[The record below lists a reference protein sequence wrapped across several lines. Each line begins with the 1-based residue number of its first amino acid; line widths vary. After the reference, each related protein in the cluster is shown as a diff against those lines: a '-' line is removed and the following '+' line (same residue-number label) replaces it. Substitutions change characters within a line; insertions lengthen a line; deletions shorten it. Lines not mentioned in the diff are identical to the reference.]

1 MERYHPG
8 VVTLYFVAM
17 LVFSAWF
24 QQPVFLALSLLTA
37 LVVSKATLGSQW
49 GRRLGWSVLL
59 GAVVGVWWAIF
70 ARFGDTILMENLLG
84 NPLTLEGLVYSA
96 TLWGRVTAVVLWW
109 ESLLCLV
116 PAERLLTLTGKVFP
130 HLSLYGTVLLR
141 FLPQLRRQRAGIQ
154 AARAGIGVSESWR
167 EKTRRESMTATWGLE
182 NLQRTAQ
189 AMRCRGYSLRRRTT
203 YQATWLKHGD
213 RLLLLLEGWG
223 IILLLCGWA
232 LNQTRAWYDPEL
244 IVNRV
249 TPLSG
254 VFYGVYLVFALLPVE
269 LALKQRL
276 RERHD
281 RRNREK
287 IPQEKGVMG

>member
-8 VVTLYFVAM
+8 VITLYFAAM
-17 LVFSAWF
+17 LVFTAWF
-24 QQPVFLALSLLTA
+24 QQPVFLALSLFTA
-37 LVVSKATLGSQW
+37 LAVSKATLGDQW
-49 GRRLGWSVLL
+49 NRRLGWSLLL
-59 GAVVGVWWAIF
+59 GAVVGVWWAVF
-70 ARFGDTILMENLLG
+70 ARFGDTILLDNLLG
-84 NPLTLEGLVYSA
+84 NRLTLEGLVYSA
-96 TLWGRVTAVVLWW
+96 TLWVRVTAVVLWW
-109 ESLLCLV
+109 ESLLRLV

-141 FLPQLRRQRAGIQ
+141 FLPQLRRQRQGIQ
-154 AARAGIGVSESWR
+154 AARAGIGVAESWR
-167 EKTRRESMTATWGLE
+167 EKTRRESMVATWGLE
-182 NLQRTAQ
+182 SLQRTVQ

-223 IILLLCGWA
+223 IVLLLCGWA

-254 VFYGVYLVFALLPVE
+254 GFYVVYVLFALLPVE
-269 LALKQRL
+269 LAGKAWL
-276 RERHD
+276 RERRD
-281 RRNREK
+281 QRNREK
-287 IPQEKGVMG
+287 GGMG

>member
-8 VVTLYFVAM
+8 VITLYFAAM
-17 LVFSAWF
+17 LVFTAWF
-24 QQPVFLALSLLTA
+24 QQPVFLALSLFTA
-37 LVVSKATLGSQW
+37 LVVSKVTLGDQW
-49 GRRLGWSVLL
+49 GRRLGWSLLL
-59 GAVVGVWWAIF
+59 GAVVGVWWAVF
-70 ARFGDTILMENLLG
+70 ARFGDTILLDNLLG

-96 TLWGRVTAVVLWW
+96 TLWVRVTAVALWW
-109 ESLLCLV
+109 ESLLRLV
-116 PAERLLTLTGKVFP
+116 PAERLLTLTGKVLP

-141 FLPQLRRQRAGIQ
+141 FLPQLRRQRQSIQ
-154 AARAGIGVSESWR
+154 AARAGIGVAESWR
-167 EKTRRESMTATWGLE
+167 AKTHRESMVATWG
-182 NLQRTAQ
+182 TVQ

-223 IILLLCGWA
+223 IVLLLCGWA

-254 VFYGVYLVFALLPVE
+254 VFYVAYLLFALLPVE
-269 LALKQRL
+269 LAVKAWL
-276 RERHD
+276 RERCD

-287 IPQEKGVMG
+287 GGMG

>member
-8 VVTLYFVAM
+8 VITLYFAAM
-17 LVFSAWF
+17 LVFTAWF
-24 QQPVFLALSLLTA
+24 QQPVFLALSLFTA
-37 LVVSKATLGSQW
+37 LVVSKATLGDQW
-49 GRRLGWSVLL
+49 NRRLGWSLLL
-59 GAVVGVWWAIF
+59 GAVVGVWWAVF
-70 ARFGDTILMENLLG
+70 ARFGDTILLDNLLG

-96 TLWGRVTAVVLWW
+96 TLWVRVTAVVLWW
-109 ESLLCLV
+109 ESLLRLV

-141 FLPQLRRQRAGIQ
+141 FLPQLRRQRQGIQ
-154 AARAGIGVSESWR
+154 AARAGIGVAESWR
-167 EKTRRESMTATWGLE
+167 EKTRRESMVATWGLE
-182 NLQRTAQ
+182 SLQRTVQ

-223 IILLLCGWA
+223 IVLLLCGWA

-254 VFYGVYLVFALLPVE
+254 GFYVVYVLFALLPVE
-269 LALKQRL
+269 LAGKAWL
-276 RERHD
+276 RERRD
-281 RRNREK
+281 QRNREK
-287 IPQEKGVMG
+287 GGMG

>member
-8 VVTLYFVAM
+8 VITLYFAAM
-17 LVFSAWF
+17 LVFTAWF
-24 QQPVFLALSLLTA
+24 QQPVFLVLSLFTA
-37 LVVSKATLGSQW
+37 LVVSKATLGGQW
-49 GRRLGWSVLL
+49 GRRLGWSLLL
-59 GAVVGVWWAIF
+59 GAIIGIWWAVF
-70 ARFGDTILMENLLG
+70 ARFGDTILIDNLLG

-96 TLWGRVTAVVLWW
+96 TLWVRVTAVVLWW
-109 ESLLCLV
+109 ESLLRLV

-141 FLPQLRRQRAGIQ
+141 FLPQFRRQRQGIQ
-154 AARAGIGVSESWR
+154 AARAGIGIAESWR

-182 NLQRTAQ
+182 SLQRTVQ

-203 YQATWLKHGD
+203 YQVTWLKHGD

-254 VFYGVYLVFALLPVE
+254 MFYAVYVLFALLPVE
-269 LALKQRL
+269 LALQMRL
-276 RERHD
+276 RERRD
-281 RRNREK
+281 QRNREK
-287 IPQEKGVMG
+287 GGMG

>member
-8 VVTLYFVAM
+8 VITLYFAAM
-17 LVFSAWF
+17 LVFTAWF
-24 QQPVFLALSLLTA
+24 QQPVFLALSLFTA
-37 LVVSKATLGSQW
+37 LVVSKATLGDQW
-49 GRRLGWSVLL
+49 NRRLGWSLLL
-59 GAVVGVWWAIF
+59 GAVVGVWWAVF
-70 ARFGDTILMENLLG
+70 ARFGDTILLDNLLG

-96 TLWGRVTAVVLWW
+96 TLWVRVTAVVLWW
-109 ESLLCLV
+109 ESLLRLV

-141 FLPQLRRQRAGIQ
+141 FLPQLRRQRQGIQ
-154 AARAGIGVSESWR
+154 AARAGIGVAESWR
-167 EKTRRESMTATWGLE
+167 EKTRRESMVATWGLE
-182 NLQRTAQ
+182 SLQRTVQ

-223 IILLLCGWA
+223 IVLLLCGWA

-254 VFYGVYLVFALLPVE
+254 MFYAVYVLFALLPVE
-269 LALKQRL
+269 LALQMRL
-276 RERHD
+276 RERRD
-281 RRNREK
+281 QRNREK
-287 IPQEKGVMG
+287 GGMG

>member
-8 VVTLYFVAM
+8 VITLYFAAM
-17 LVFSAWF
+17 LVFTVWF
-24 QQPVFLALSLLTA
+24 QQPVFLALSLFTA
-37 LVVSKATLGSQW
+37 LVVSKATLGDQW
-49 GRRLGWSVLL
+49 GRRLGWSLLL
-59 GAVVGVWWAIF
+59 GAIIGIWWAVF
-70 ARFGDTILMENLLG
+70 ARFGDTILIDNLLG
-84 NPLTLEGLVYSA
+84 NPLTMEGLVYSA
-96 TLWGRVTAVVLWW
+96 TLWVRVTAVVLWW
-109 ESLLCLV
+109 ESLLRLV

-141 FLPQLRRQRAGIQ
+141 FLPQFRRQRQGIQ
-154 AARAGIGVSESWR
+154 AARAGIGIAESWR

-182 NLQRTAQ
+182 SIQRTVQ

-203 YQATWLKHGD
+203 YQVTWLKHGD

-223 IILLLCGWA
+223 IVLLLCGWA

-254 VFYGVYLVFALLPVE
+254 MFYAVYVLFALLPVE
-269 LALKQRL
+269 LALQMRL
-276 RERHD
+276 RERRD
-281 RRNREK
+281 QRNREK
-287 IPQEKGVMG
+287 GGMG

>member
-8 VVTLYFVAM
+8 VITLYFAAM
-17 LVFSAWF
+17 LVFTAWF
-24 QQPVFLALSLLTA
+24 QQPVFLALSLFTA
-37 LVVSKATLGSQW
+37 LVVSKATLGGQW
-49 GRRLGWSVLL
+49 GRRLGRSLLL
-59 GAVVGVWWAIF
+59 GAIIGIWWAVF
-70 ARFGDTILMENLLG
+70 ARFGDTILIDNLLG

-96 TLWGRVTAVVLWW
+96 TLWVRVTAVVLWW
-109 ESLLCLV
+109 ESLLRLV

-141 FLPQLRRQRAGIQ
+141 FLPQFRRQRQGIQ
-154 AARAGIGVSESWR
+154 AARAGIGIAESWR

-182 NLQRTAQ
+182 SLQRTVQ

-203 YQATWLKHGD
+203 YQVTWLKHGD

-223 IILLLCGWA
+223 IVLLLCGWA

-254 VFYGVYLVFALLPVE
+254 MFYAVYVLFALLPVE
-269 LALKQRL
+269 LALQMRL
-276 RERHD
+276 RERRD
-281 RRNREK
+281 QRNREK
-287 IPQEKGVMG
+287 GGMG

>member
-8 VVTLYFVAM
+8 VITLYFAAM
-17 LVFSAWF
+17 LVFTAWF
-24 QQPVFLALSLLTA
+24 QQPVFLALSLFTA
-37 LVVSKATLGSQW
+37 LVVSKATLGGQW
-49 GRRLGWSVLL
+49 GRRLGAII
-59 GAVVGVWWAIF
+59 GIWWAVF
-70 ARFGDTILMENLLG
+70 ARFGDTILIDNLLG

-96 TLWGRVTAVVLWW
+96 TLWVRVTAVVLWW
-109 ESLLCLV
+109 ESLLRLV

-141 FLPQLRRQRAGIQ
+141 FLPQFRRQRQGIQ
-154 AARAGIGVSESWR
+154 AARAGIGIAESWR
-167 EKTRRESMTATWGLE
+167 EKTRRESMTVTWGLE
-182 NLQRTAQ
+182 SLQRTVQ

-203 YQATWLKHGD
+203 YQVTWLKHGD

-223 IILLLCGWA
+223 IVLLLCGWA

-254 VFYGVYLVFALLPVE
+254 MFYAVYVLFALLPVE
-269 LALKQRL
+269 LALQMRL
-276 RERHD
+276 RERRD
-281 RRNREK
+281 QRNREK
-287 IPQEKGVMG
+287 GGMG

>member
-8 VVTLYFVAM
+8 VITLYFAAM
-17 LVFSAWF
+17 LVFTAWF
-24 QQPVFLALSLLTA
+24 QQPVFLVLSLSSA
-37 LVVSKATLGSQW
+37 LVVSKVTLGGQW
-49 GRRLGWSVLL
+49 GRRLGWSLL
-59 GAVVGVWWAIF
+59 VGAVVGVWWAVF
-70 ARFGDTILMENLLG
+70 ARFGDTILLDNLFG

-96 TLWGRVTAVVLWW
+96 TLWVRVTAVVLWW
-109 ESLLCLV
+109 ESLLRLV

-141 FLPQLRRQRAGIQ
+141 FLPQLRRQRQGIQ
-154 AARAGIGVSESWR
+154 AARAGIGVAESWR
-167 EKTRRESMTATWGLE
+167 EKTRRESMVATWGLE
-182 NLQRTAQ
+182 SLQRTVQ

-223 IILLLCGWA
+223 IVLLLCGWA

-254 VFYGVYLVFALLPVE
+254 VFYVAYLLFALLPVE
-269 LALKQRL
+269 LAGKAWL
-276 RERHD
+276 RERRD

-287 IPQEKGVMG
+287 GGIG

>member
-8 VVTLYFVAM
+8 VITLYFAAM
-17 LVFSAWF
+17 LVFTAWF
-24 QQPVFLALSLLTA
+24 QQPVFLALSLFTA
-37 LVVSKATLGSQW
+37 LVVSKATLGGQW
-49 GRRLGWSVLL
+49 GRRLGGSLLL
-59 GAVVGVWWAIF
+59 GAIIGIWWAVF
-70 ARFGDTILMENLLG
+70 ARFGDTILIDNLLG

-96 TLWGRVTAVVLWW
+96 TLWVRVTAVVLWW
-109 ESLLCLV
+109 ESLLRLV

-141 FLPQLRRQRAGIQ
+141 FLPQFRRQRQGIQ
-154 AARAGIGVSESWR
+154 AARAGIGIAESWR

-182 NLQRTAQ
+182 SLQRTVQ

-203 YQATWLKHGD
+203 YQVTWLKHGD

-223 IILLLCGWA
+223 IVLLLCGWA

-254 VFYGVYLVFALLPVE
+254 MFYAVYVLFALLPVE
-269 LALKQRL
+269 LALQMRL
-276 RERHD
+276 RERRD
-281 RRNREK
+281 QRNREK
-287 IPQEKGVMG
+287 GGMG

>member
-8 VVTLYFVAM
+8 VITLYFVAM
-17 LVFSAWF
+17 LVFTAWF
-24 QQPVFLALSLLTA
+24 QQPVFLVLSLLTA
-37 LVVSKATLGSQW
+37 LVVSKVTLGDQW
-49 GRRLGWSVLL
+49 GRRLGWSLLL
-59 GAVVGVWWAIF
+59 GAVVGIWWAVF
-70 ARFGDTILMENLLG
+70 ARFGDTILLDNLFG

-96 TLWGRVTAVVLWW
+96 TLWVRVTAIVLWW

-141 FLPQLRRQRAGIQ
+141 FLPQLRRQRQGIQ
-154 AARAGIGVSESWR
+154 AARAGIGMAESWR
-167 EKTRRESMTATWGLE
+167 EKTRRESMVATWGLE
-182 NLQRTAQ
+182 SLQRTVQ

-223 IILLLCGWA
+223 IVLLLCGWA

-254 VFYGVYLVFALLPVE
+254 VFYAAYVLFALLPVE
-269 LALKQRL
+269 LAFKAWL
-276 RERHD
+276 RERRD

-287 IPQEKGVMG
+287 GGMG

>member
-8 VVTLYFVAM
+8 VITLYFAAM
-17 LVFSAWF
+17 LVFTAWF
-24 QQPVFLALSLLTA
+24 QQPVFLALSLFTA
-37 LVVSKATLGSQW
+37 LAVSKATLGDQW
-49 GRRLGWSVLL
+49 SRRLGWSLLL
-59 GAVVGVWWAIF
+59 GAIIGIWWAVF
-70 ARFGDTILMENLLG
+70 ARFGDTILIDNLLG

-96 TLWGRVTAVVLWW
+96 TLWVRVTAVVLWW
-109 ESLLCLV
+109 ESLLRLV

-141 FLPQLRRQRAGIQ
+141 FLPQLRRQRQGIQ
-154 AARAGIGVSESWR
+154 AARAGIGVAESWR
-167 EKTRRESMTATWGLE
+167 EKTRRESMVATWGLE
-182 NLQRTAQ
+182 SLQRTVQ

-223 IILLLCGWA
+223 IVLLLCGWA

-254 VFYGVYLVFALLPVE
+254 GFYVVYVLFALLPVE
-269 LALKQRL
+269 LAGKTWL
-276 RERHD
+276 RERRD
-281 RRNREK
+281 QRNRAND
-287 IPQEKGVMG
+287 GMW